1 MQEAKSA
8 KCDGYDDDV
17 RRVSRLI
24 VERVARCPFS
34 VAHEYAE
41 DFLRD
46 AERSVEVKVPL
57 RDFIAGLPGAARAPV
72 KMVFAL
78 HPDDQESGRL
88 HDALAIEWH
97 AGTRLFPLFH
107 GTLRLRIA
115 SVESTRLTFEG
126 AYRPPLG
133 LFGSVFDA
141 VLGRRIA
148 RATMSEMLE
157 RIAVA
162 LERREKEFEAG
173 LLSPPQRDPP
183 AGESAYGIGA

>member
-1 MQEAKSA
+1 MQEATSA
-8 KCDGYDDDV
+8 DSALGGHRDGYGTGV
-17 RRVSRLI
+17 RRVSRI
-24 VERVARCPFS
+24 VVETVARCPFS
-34 VAHEYAE
+34 VAHDYAE

-46 AERSVEVKVPL
+46 AERSVEVHVPL
-57 RDFIAGLPGAARAPV
+57 RDFITGLPGAARAPV

-78 HPDDQESGRL
+78 HPDEAESGRL

-115 SVESTRLTFEG
+115 SVDSTRLTFEG

-133 LFGSVFDA
+133 LVGLVFDR

-148 RATMSEMLE
+148 RATMRELLD
-157 RIAVA
+157 RISAA
-162 LERREKEFEAG
+162 LERREEEYAAG
-173 LLSPPQRDPP
+173 LLQKPPI
-183 AGESAYGIGA
+183 SA

>member
-1 MQEAKSA
+1 M
-8 KCDGYDDDV
+8 
-17 RRVSRLI
+17 
-24 VERVARCPFS
+24 ERVAHCPFS

-72 KMVFAL
+72 QMVFAL
-78 HPDDQESGRL
+78 HPDEAESGRL

-115 SVESTRLTFEG
+115 SVEMTRLTFEG

-133 LFGSVFDA
+133 TFGVVFDA
-141 VLGRRIA
+141 LIGRRIA
-148 RATMSEMLE
+148 RATMREMLD
-157 RIAVA
+157 RIAAA
-162 LERREKEFEAG
+162 LERREQEFEAG
-173 LLSPPQRDPP
+173 LLPP
-183 AGESAYGIGA
+183 AVEPEAAAPPASGIGV

>member
-1 MQEAKSA
+1 M
-8 KCDGYDDDV
+8 GYPEEV
-17 RRVSRLI
+17 PKVSRI
-24 VERVARCPFS
+24 VVEREVRCPFS

-46 AERSVEVKVPL
+46 AERSVEVHVPL

-78 HPDDQESGRL
+78 HPDEAESGRL

-115 SVESTRLTFEG
+115 SVDSTLLTFEG

-133 LFGSVFDA
+133 PVGVVFDA
-141 VLGRRIA
+141 AVGQRIA
-148 RATMSEMLE
+148 RATMSELLD
-157 RIAVA
+157 RIAAA
-162 LERREKEFEAG
+162 LERREAEYVAG
-173 LLSPPQRDPP
+173 ILPDPP
-183 AGESAYGIGA
+183 VPGLTA